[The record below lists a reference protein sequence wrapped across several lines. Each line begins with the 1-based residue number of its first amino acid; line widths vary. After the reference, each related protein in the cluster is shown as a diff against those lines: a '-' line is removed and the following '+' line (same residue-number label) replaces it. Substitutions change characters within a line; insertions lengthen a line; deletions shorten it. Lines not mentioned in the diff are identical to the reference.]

1 MRHHHSPPLTF
12 TSSPSPLLQ
21 LAALQSQSHRWLQ
34 PQGEE
39 EDAYALTLEDEE
51 EEEEAER
58 AGPGGRGGHAARVEQ
73 EEEEE
78 QAGPGGWGGDEA
90 EDGFS
95 PRVTA
100 GRGRGASAAGQVQR
114 LRRPGPAAGGSGM
127 FPPPPRER
135 GPTGGAQGPGRR
147 LQPERGLDD
156 DSLFARPAPRP
167 PRSVPQL
174 RGETRRLNLS
184 RMHVIVRVC
193 LEHGCLY
200 VRILHTH
207 ASRCMHGDLD
217 AAP

>member
-135 GPTGGAQGPGRR
+135 GPTGGAEGPGRR

-174 RGETRRLNLS
+174 RGETRRQNVS
-184 RMHVIVRVC
+184 IECMQSCVSVC
-193 LEHGCLY
+193 GRWLLVCACFAEPCMP
-200 VRILHTH
+200 VH
-207 ASRCMHGDLD
+207 AWGS
-217 AAP
+217 